1 MLRFSVPNAVGV
13 VPLHFAQRLLG
24 FIEGRTSLCR
34 SVSFAAGVMLPGATT
49 GLQDVLP
56 IFALA
61 LGLFGVLS
69 MEFTPPSGQE
79 ARVAGG
85 MALLVAAVCPAV
97 VIALGRGLGLAP
109 DLVLAAGVIAAAPI
123 ATSAGVQ
130 GRGLGVATRPPVWAA
145 LAGSVVA
152 AAVLPVVVLLCGRP
166 GVGDPLVLARMAALF
181 GIAPALTALLLRRLA
196 PETVGRCQRPLR
208 GAVTLALL
216 PAAFIA
222 GGRLGVGFLTAPAE
236 AAVAVATAVATL
248 LLCGGIGAAFGRLLF
263 GRMAGTAFALVS

>member
-1 MLRFSVPNAVGV
+1 M
-13 VPLHFAQRLLG
+13 
-24 FIEGRTSLCR
+24 
-34 SVSFAAGVMLPGATT
+34 
-49 GLQDVLP
+49 
-56 IFALA
+56 
-61 LGLFGVLS
+61 
-69 MEFTPPSGQE
+69 
-79 ARVAGG
+79 
-85 MALLVAAVCPAV
+85 
-97 VIALGRGLGLAP
+97 
-109 DLVLAAGVIAAAPI
+109 
-123 ATSAGVQ
+123 
-130 GRGLGVATRPPVWAA
+130 
-145 LAGSVVA
+145 
-152 AAVLPVVVLLCGRP
+152 
-166 GVGDPLVLARMAALF
+166 GDPLVLARMAALF